1 MCVFSAE
8 LIIRVPLCVWFLQ
21 TQSPEEER
29 ELWCSQAVVV
39 AFSEV
44 VRSDPADPNAWDV
57 LGTQE
62 IWALHVGELLGVILL
77 VNLRRIQAGLGW
89 GGL

>member
-1 MCVFSAE
+1 MLDFTWCVQSGGLCVCVFSAE

-44 VRSDPADPNAWDV
+44 VRSDPADPDVWHV

-62 IWALHVGELLGVILL
+62 VWVLHVGEL
-77 VNLRRIQAGLGW
+77 W
-89 GGL
+89 GSFCW

>member
-44 VRSDPADPNAWDV
+44 VRSDPADPDVWHVSAQLSPATALLFNASLCSV
-57 LGTQE
+57 P
-62 IWALHVGELLGVILL
+62 
-77 VNLRRIQAGLGW
+77 RFSGW
-89 GGL
+89 KGFRG